1 MDLNAWKRRK
11 LTPAWG
17 GNDKEAEPCRIFYH
31 PPSVGWMT
39 RWREVASK
47 SPIFSTEDIAER
59 LRDSGFQE
67 DLAKWTDGFQ
77 GFREEFL
84 RGLIVGV
91 EGLTMDG
98 KDVPMSDAIDFI
110 LDNEGLREEVFA
122 AIVAEGSLG
131 DASGKD

>member
-11 LTPAWG
+11 LTPTWG
-17 GNDKEAEPCRIFYH
+17 GNDKEAEPCRISYH

-39 RWREVASK
+39 RWREVAVQ

-59 LRDSGFQE
+59 LKDSGFQD
-67 DLAKWTDGFQ
+67 DLTKWTDGFQ

-98 KDVPMSDAIDFI
+98 KDVPLSEAIEFI

-122 AIVAEGSLG
+122 AIVADGSLG